1 MRSRK
6 TPSRFRARLG
16 AVLAAIPFVIVIG
29 AAVLGLFGLPAVGTV
44 AGPGTSIAL
53 LAIDGDPTGNS
64 PRSVGSIEQCVSTSV
79 GRPTQIDIVVPGP
92 GVPAGRGISAYQF
105 SLRYDPGSIWITDDD
120 SNMLLAQAA
129 RSNVIPIAD
138 PRPDRNGVYESWGV
152 DFGPSGI
159 EPAGSSETG
168 PGVIARITLLPQSV
182 GVSTLTLSDVLVI
195 DDASDRI
202 SLESV
207 QSATIIVGQS
217 CSSESVTPLTPT
229 PSLRPDTTVPPRSTS
244 SVETFPNT
252 GGPPAPNGGS
262 YSLLIAAGLIAA
274 LGGFSLLTSYVS
286 ASRSKGRRQ

>member
-1 MRSRK
+1 MQSRNV
-6 TPSRFRARLG
+6 PSRFHARLG
-16 AVLAAIPFVIVIG
+16 AVLAGIPFVIVIG
-29 AAVLGLFGLPAVGTV
+29 AAVLGLFGLPAVGAV

-64 PRSVGSIEQCVSTSV
+64 PRSVGSIEQCVSASV

-92 GVPAGRGISAYQF
+92 GVPVDRGIGAYQF
-105 SLRYDPGSIWITDDD
+105 SLLYDPGSIWISDDD

-159 EPAGSSETG
+159 EPAGTSETG
-168 PGVIARITLLPQSV
+168 PGVIARITLLPQSE
-182 GVSTLTLSDVLVI
+182 GGSTLTLSHVLVI
-195 DDASDRI
+195 DDASNRI

-207 QSATIIVGQS
+207 QSAIINVGRP

-229 PSLRPDTTVPPRSTS
+229 LSFGADTTVPPRSTPS
-244 SVETFPNT
+244 AGPLPRT
-252 GGPPAPNGGS
+252 GGGPVPNGSHSPLTAAAFICAFVGLS
-262 YSLLIAAGLIAA
+262 LIASAA
-274 LGGFSLLTSYVS
+274 RM
-286 ASRSKGRRQ
+286 A